1 MPKVTIRDGAA
12 YVGGLR
18 DGRRVIIDGMPVED
32 VTTHP
37 AFCNAIASFGRLYDM
52 QAAPEHRELMTVPW
66 GEGGRRVNRA
76 WMLPRSLA
84 DLVLRR
90 QAIERWSELH
100 LGFLGRSPDH
110 LATTLGGMVMGL
122 DAIRAAAPERAD
134 ALAAYFEHCA
144 RNDLFVS
151 YVIRNPQADRSKGA
165 SEQARDVVLHAEAED
180 ADGITVSGAKMLG
193 TSAIMSDELLVGSI
207 EPLRPSEERYALSFA
222 VPIATTGLT
231 LLSRRSY
238 EAAANSAF
246 DYPLSSHFD
255 ENDAI
260 VHFDRVRVP
269 WNRVFVYG
277 DTDLAQ
283 AQWHAT
289 PAHVYQNY
297 QSQIRLMVKLRFLA
311 GLAMRIAET
320 NGVAT
325 VPQVRTML
333 GRLAAEATMIECF
346 VIGMEAA
353 GAMRDNYFV
362 PSAPHL
368 YAALSLSQEMVP
380 RFMLAVRELAGGG
393 VIMVPSSIE
402 DLANAGIRPMIEA
415 TQVSAATDAL
425 GRIAVMKL
433 AWDALGSEF
442 ASRHMQYEMFYGGA
456 TYVNLGNMTRT
467 FNWERAA
474 KLVEHGLTYGR
485 GDLKC

>member
-1 MPKVTIRDGAA
+1 MPKVAIRDGAA

-18 DGRRVIIDGMPVED
+18 DGRRVIIDGKPVED

-37 AFCNAIASFGRLYDM
+37 AFRNAVASFARLYDM

-66 GEGGRRVNRA
+66 GDDGRRVNRA
-76 WMLPRSLA
+76 WTLPRSHA

-110 LATTLGGMVMGL
+110 LATTLGGMIMGIEML
-122 DAIRAAAPERAD
+122 RSESPERAD

-165 SEQARDVVLHAEAED
+165 SEQARDIVLHAEGED

-207 EPLRPSEERYALSFA
+207 EPLKSGEERYALSFA
-222 VPIATTGLT
+222 VPMATRGLT

-238 EAAANSAF
+238 EAASNSPF

-269 WNRVFVYG
+269 WHRVFVYR
-277 DTDLAQ
+277 DVALAQ

-297 QSQIRLMVKLRFLA
+297 QSQIRLMVKLRFMA

-320 NGVAT
+320 NGVAS
-325 VPQVRTML
+325 VPQVRTVL
-333 GRLAAEATMIECF
+333 GRLASEATMVEGLT
-346 VIGMEAA
+346 IGMEAA
-353 GAMRDNYFV
+353 GIIRGNYFV

-368 YAALSLSQEMVP
+368 YAALSWTQEMVP

-393 VIMVPSSIE
+393 VIMLPSSVE
-402 DLANAGIRPMIEA
+402 DLTEPSIRPLVES
-415 TQVSAATDAL
+415 TQVSPVTDAR
-425 GRIAVMKL
+425 GRISVMKL
-433 AWDALGSEF
+433 AWDAIGSEF
-442 ASRHMQYEMFYGGA
+442 ASRHLQYEMFYGGA
-456 TYVNLGNMTRT
+456 NYVNLGNMART
-467 FNWERAA
+467 FDWERAA
-474 KLVEHGLTYGR
+474 RLVEHGLSFGKVM
-485 GDLKC
+485 LKP

>member
-1 MPKVTIRDGAA
+1 MLRDGRS
-12 YVGGLR
+12 YVEALR
-18 DGRRVIIDGMPVED
+18 DGRRVIIDGKTVDD
-32 VTTHP
+32 VTKHP
-37 AFCNAIASFGRLYDM
+37 AFRNAVASFAALYDA
-52 QAAPEHRELMTVPW
+52 QAQPEHRALLTIPW
-66 GEGGRRVNRA
+66 GDDGRRVNRA
-76 WMLPRSLA
+76 WMLPHSHA
-84 DLVLRR
+84 ELVLRR

-110 LATTLGGMVMGL
+110 LATTLGGMMIGIDVL
-122 DAIRAAAPERAD
+122 RAASADRAD
-134 ALAAYFEHCA
+134 ALAAYFDLCA

-151 YVIRNPQADRSKGA
+151 YVIRNPQADRSRSA
-165 SEQARDVVLHAEAED
+165 SEQARDVVLHVESED

-193 TSAIMSDELLVGSI
+193 TSAIMSDELFVGSI
-207 EPLRPSEERYALSFA
+207 EPLKPGEERYALSFA
-222 VPIATTGLT
+222 VPIATPGLT

-246 DYPLSSHFD
+246 DYPLSSHLD

-269 WNRVFVYG
+269 WSRVFVCG
-277 DTDLAQ
+277 DVALVQ

-311 GLAMRIAET
+311 GLAMRIART
-320 NGVAT
+320 NGVAE
-325 VPQVRTML
+325 VPQVRTVL
-333 GRLAAEATMIECF
+333 GRLAAEATMVEGL

-353 GAMRDNYFV
+353 GMMRGEYFV

-368 YAALSLSQEMVP
+368 YAALAWTQEMVP

-393 VIMVPSSIE
+393 VIMLPSSID
-402 DLANAGIRPMIEA
+402 DLVDPQVRPLVEA
-415 TQVSAATDAL
+415 TQVSAATDAA
-425 GRIAVMKL
+425 GRISVMKL

-456 TYVNLGNMTRT
+456 NYVNLGNMART
-467 FNWERAA
+467 FDWERAA
-474 KLVEHGLTYGR
+474 ALVEHGLSFGR
-485 GDLKC
+485 ASLKP

>member
-1 MPKVTIRDGAA
+1 MPKITIRDGAA
-12 YVGGLR
+12 YLKGLR
-18 DGRRVIIDGMPVED
+18 DGRRVVIDGKLVED

-37 AFCNAIASFGRLYDM
+37 AFRNAVASFARLYDA
-52 QAAPEHRELMTVPW
+52 QATPEARELMTVPW
-66 GEGGRRVNRA
+66 GDDGRCVNRA
-76 WMLPRSLA
+76 WMLPRSHA

-90 QAIERWSELH
+90 QAIERWSEMH

-122 DAIRAAAPERAD
+122 AIIRAAAPERAD

-165 SEQARDVVLHAEAED
+165 SEQARDVVLHVDDED
-180 ADGITVSGAKMLG
+180 LDGISVSGAKMLG
-193 TSAIMSDELLVGSI
+193 TSSIMSDELFVGSI
-207 EPLRPSEERYALSFA
+207 EPLKPGEERYALSFA
-222 VPIATTGLT
+222 VPIATPGLT

-269 WNRVFVYG
+269 WGRVFVYQ
-277 DTDLAQ
+277 DIDLAQ

-311 GLAMRIAET
+311 GLAMRVAET
-320 NGVAT
+320 NGVAG

-333 GRLAAEATMIECF
+333 GRLAAEATMVEGL

-353 GAMRDNYFV
+353 GALRGGYFA
-362 PSAPHL
+362 PSAPLL
-368 YAALSLSQEMVP
+368 YAALSLTQEMVP

-393 VIMVPSSIE
+393 VIMLPSSVE

-415 TQVSAATDAL
+415 TQVSPATDAL

-456 TYVNLGNMTRT
+456 TYVNLGNMART
-467 FNWERAA
+467 FDWARAA
-474 KLVEHGLTYGR
+474 ELVEHGLSFGR
-485 GDLKC
+485 TNLKS